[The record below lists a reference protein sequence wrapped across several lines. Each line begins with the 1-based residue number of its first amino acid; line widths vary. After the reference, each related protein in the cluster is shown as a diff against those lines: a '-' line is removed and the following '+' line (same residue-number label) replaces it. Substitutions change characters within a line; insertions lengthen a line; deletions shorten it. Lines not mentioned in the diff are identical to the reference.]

1 MSGRPNRIKTAAFRQ
16 RCTIQQPVESQDAA
30 GQPVVTWTDF
40 LKDEPCQ
47 FIPSGGTENMRGRQL
62 EASING
68 MFVVRKRTGYN
79 TKMQVKFNGE
89 EYGIVYVNPVDGL
102 DRYLELMV
110 RSS

>member
-1 MSGRPNRIKTAAFRQ
+1 
-16 RCTIQQPVESQDAA
+16 
-30 GQPVVTWTDF
+30 
-40 LKDEPCQ
+40 
-47 FIPSGGTENMRGRQL
+47 MRGRQL